1 MYLYGKEIKKSDLMK
16 YVGDISMIAD
26 AREGILTS
34 GKADGV
40 RVIDVKTGG
49 GLSFSVLPGRGM
61 DIAWAE
67 YKGMPVSYISKT
79 GVVHPS
85 YYNKEGFEFLRNF
98 FCGLVTTC
106 GLTYFGAPCVDEG
119 EELGLH
125 GRISNTPA
133 EDVSV
138 IKEWGGDEFIIRIRG
153 KVSESS
159 VFHENL
165 VLTREITTK
174 LGAKSIYIKDTVENK
189 GFDEQPLM
197 LLYHCNFGYPIVS
210 EHTVLLEPD
219 GTAVRARDE
228 AGDMDKY
235 DRFQKPSHGYA
246 EQVFYHELPKT
257 DGPHT
262 YSCLFNEE
270 LSIGAYVKFNKEQLT
285 HFGEWKMMGEGDY
298 VVGLEPCTWYPEGR
312 AKARKKGE
320 LNMILPQEVKTFE
333 MEIGIIEKKEE
344 IEEIGQSIK

>member
-1 MYLYGKEIKKSDLMK
+1 MNLYGKEMKKSEWMK
-16 YVGDISMIAD
+16 RTGDISMVAD
-26 AREGILTS
+26 ARESILTS

-40 RVIDVKTGG
+40 KVIDVKTGSG
-49 GLSFSVLPGRGM
+49 FTFSVLPSRGM
-61 DIAWAE
+61 DIAWAA
-67 YKGMPVSYISKT
+67 YKGMPVSYVSKT

-85 YYNKEGFEFLRNF
+85 YYNKDGFEFLRNF

-133 EDVSV
+133 ENVSV
-138 IKEWGGDEFIIRIRG
+138 TKEWEGDEFVIRIRG
-153 KVSESS
+153 KVEESC

-174 LGAKSIYIKDTVENK
+174 LGAKSVHIKDTVENK

-197 LLYHCNFGYPIVS
+197 LLYHCNFGYPVVS
-210 EHTVLLEPD
+210 EHTVLLEPE
-219 GTAVRARDE
+219 GTRVRARDAE
-228 AGDMDKY
+228 GDMSRY
-235 DRFQKPSHGYA
+235 GSFQGPTHGYA
-246 EQVFYHELPKT
+246 EQVFYHDLPKV
-257 DGPHT
+257 DGPYT

-270 LSIGAYVKFNKEQLT
+270 LCMGAYVKFNKDQMKY
-285 HFGEWKMMGEGDY
+285 FGEWKMMGEGDY

-312 AKARKKGE
+312 AKARKSGE
-320 LNMILPQEVKTFE
+320 LDMILPQEVKTFE
-333 MEIGIIEKKEE
+333 MEIGVIEAKDELK
-344 IEEIGQSIK
+344 SI